1 MCNGLHIPSMTNYLQ
16 LEPYGKE
23 NRYVICEKSQ
33 NCARALLVPNLRTA
47 VTAKQS
53 VATTVLLNV
62 PLLFDKSL

>member
-1 MCNGLHIPSMTNYLQ
+1 MV
-16 LEPYGKE
+16 KK
-23 NRYVICEKSQ
+23 ICDMREKSEL
-33 NCARALLVPNLRTA
+33 CSCALLVLNLRTA